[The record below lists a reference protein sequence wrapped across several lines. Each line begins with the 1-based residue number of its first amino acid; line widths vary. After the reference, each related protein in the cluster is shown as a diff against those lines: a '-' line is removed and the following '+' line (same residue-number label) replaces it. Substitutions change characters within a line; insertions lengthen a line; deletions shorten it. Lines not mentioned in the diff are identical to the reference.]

1 MTELSAEA
9 LLEIEERK
17 IALDELKEDNR
28 ALESRRAHEL
38 ALSEK
43 KAATK
48 AQGVETSGNVSVS
61 MIAVLSAVVGGMS
74 SFGAAYVAGLF
85 DIENSNVVAQSN
97 FELEKQKFA
106 NKLISNALGEESDR
120 ERALRLK
127 FMVDIGLFGAELKP
141 EIIRQYAEAEAERIE
156 QGSQGESLLPSA
168 AGTSAARVDAFFWGD
183 HPAMV
188 LFRTEA
194 GIAEMRKAGAL
205 ASRESLAI
213 VLANLFFESSGFR
226 ILEENG
232 NYSAAALQKVWPRHY
247 PNSTEAKKDE
257 RNPTAILNK
266 VYGNRLGNTEKDDGW
281 TFRGRGYI
289 QLTGREN
296 YRNLGTKLGLDLESN
311 PDTASRPEVALKI
324 ALHYLESRGAME
336 LVRRGDILGVRR
348 KISSSSYGLKQV
360 EDLYLRFLEA
370 FDRHQEHPLVKSLSQ
385 ID

>member
-28 ALESRRAHEL
+28 ALESKRAHEL

-188 LFRTEA
+188 LFRSEA

-257 RNPTAILNK
+257 QNPTAILNK

-281 TFRGRGYI
+281 TFRGRGYF

-296 YRNLGTKLGLDLESN
+296 YRNFGTRLGLDLESN
-311 PDTASRPEVALKI
+311 PDTASRPDVALKI
-324 ALHYLESRGAME
+324 ALHYLASRGAME

-370 FDRHQEHPLVKSLSQ
+370 FDRHQEHPLVKSLTR